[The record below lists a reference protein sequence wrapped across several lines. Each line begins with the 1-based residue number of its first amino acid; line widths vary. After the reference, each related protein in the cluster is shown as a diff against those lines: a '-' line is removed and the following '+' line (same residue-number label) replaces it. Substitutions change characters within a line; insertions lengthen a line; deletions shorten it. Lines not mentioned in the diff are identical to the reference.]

1 RQVGGEV
8 ALLIRPFEGEG
19 ILILAVARQPARV
32 WESRGGTDAPQ
43 LLATNLAYAEAE
55 QRLRNLNRKDK
66 GEPGPVRLRGDWKAQ
81 LSFEGSQPIVLLTR
95 QVATYGTLTVRGAKG
110 GWTLVFDRK
119 EQWFTK
125 AENRVEERSF
135 PHLVDAVE
143 AGMNLMMGSVAQ
155 ACTFRDTHRRNAVDP
170 DYAAKHP
177 PKAPAAPADPIA
189 NLKPRRSH
197 YDVKELPGVGFVVR
211 DEAGNEKARF
221 GAREK
226 GKANKYAAALNK
238 GQDPNLATAPP
249 ADAPPALSEV
259 SAPQPP
265 ACPIS
270 TANIAKATQQEAE
283 ALGGLA
289 DSLWGETEGPELL
302 RRAAKLIRHG
312 QSLARSP
319 LCTGP
324 NQKAALEHVEAA
336 AKAYNTAREAVLN
349 GENPDVV
356 KTLRKVAEQISL
368 AAAKAAKACSQGK
381 ATPDKPAAKAPKSGA
396 DKQPPAKPAADKPAA
411 PKPAKTPPAAK
422 TGTSSSLPP
431 ITTEPGDDWGITPQ
445 RSAAPA
451 EEEVDPAKD
460 AMLYGVFERVLKA
473 ALAEQ
478 RDAA

>member
-1 RQVGGEV
+1 
-8 ALLIRPFEGEG
+8 
-19 ILILAVARQPARV
+19 
-32 WESRGGTDAPQ
+32 
-43 LLATNLAYAEAE
+43 
-55 QRLRNLNRKDK
+55 
-66 GEPGPVRLRGDWKAQ
+66 
-81 LSFEGSQPIVLLTR
+81 
-95 QVATYGTLTVRGAKG
+95 
-110 GWTLVFDRK
+110 
-119 EQWFTK
+119 
-125 AENRVEERSF
+125 
-135 PHLVDAVE
+135 
-143 AGMNLMMGSVAQ
+143 
-155 ACTFRDTHRRNAVDP
+155 
-170 DYAAKHP
+170 
-177 PKAPAAPADPIA
+177 
-189 NLKPRRSH
+189 
-197 YDVKELPGVGFVVR
+197 
-211 DEAGNEKARF
+211 
-221 GAREK
+221 
-226 GKANKYAAALNK
+226 
-238 GQDPNLATAPP
+238 
-249 ADAPPALSEV
+249 
-259 SAPQPP
+259 
-265 ACPIS
+265 
-270 TANIAKATQQEAE
+270 
-283 ALGGLA
+283 
-289 DSLWGETEGPELL
+289 
-302 RRAAKLIRHG
+302 
-312 QSLARSP
+312 
-319 LCTGP
+319 P